1 MNVNNSLANVNFR
14 VIYVQVKFTFE
25 RNVYKMKS
33 IKRTMAMCAAATL
46 VFSTMAVM
54 PASAADLTAK
64 VVADKTTVEPG
75 DSVTIS
81 VELENNPGIN
91 GWQFNL
97 AFDDTVFVPVNED
110 DTEFDDLGVVVG
122 PDVGDVSSPLGK
134 FNWVNNKKANKT
146 DGEIMYITFNVK
158 ENAAAGEYSFK
169 IDDGRFVVTKPKEEG
184 GGSTPLEFT
193 TTDVTVK
200 VNAPEVAVTGIDVT
214 PATIAFKAIG
224 ETASITAK
232 VTPDNATN
240 QKVSYKSADE
250 TIATVDET
258 GKVTAKGEGET
269 TITVTADGAAAVSKT
284 VAVSVAH
291 KHVLKKVEAKDST
304 CKEQGNIEYYECTAC
319 GKLFED
325 EAATKETTLEKV
337 KKPLAAHDFTKKDTD
352 KKYLK
357 SAGTCTQ
364 KAVYYYSCSVCGEA
378 GTETFEGETNPDN
391 HVNKK
396 TEGYIAPTYDAD
408 GFSGN
413 VVCQDCGK
421 VIEEGH
427 KIDKLEYGYVKVPA
441 VAATCE
447 KDGNIEYY
455 KRTLVDGTADG
466 KLFKD
471 DKGTEEITE
480 AETVVKALGHKWG
493 APTYEFN
500 SDYTECTATRVCEND
515 KSHTQTAKA
524 KVTMTVTKEKT
535 YEAEGTATVTAAF
548 TEDWAEDQTKDITLS
563 AKKYSYDKVDAVAA
577 TCEADGNIEYY
588 KRKTEEG
595 EYDGKLFKDALGA
608 EEITAE
614 DTVVAALGH
623 KFDSV
628 KSENWAEDF
637 SSCTVTLVCA
647 NDPEHTKDITTD
659 KISIESDKAATC
671 TEAGETVYVAEFDDE
686 VAGTRKLTVTKD
698 ALGHDWSEWKVTK
711 EATEDAE
718 GEETRTCSVCGETET
733 RAIPK
738 LSKDDKDDKDDK
750 GSDTENKPAS
760 DGKTD
765 ANGSGNAETNNPVTG
780 AAAALG
786 MVAAAIGSLAIFRK
800 RK

>member
-14 VIYVQVKFTFE
+14 VIYVQVKFAFE

-75 DSVTIS
+75 DSITIS

-97 AFDDTVFVPVNED
+97 AFDDTVFVPTTGKGIYGSGVKGPKA
-110 DTEFDDLGVVVG
+110 GVVK
-122 PDVGDVSSPLGK
+122 SPLGK
-134 FNWVNNKKANKT
+134 FNWVDNDFPIED
-146 DGEIMYITFNVK
+146 DGEIMHITFTVA
-158 ENAAAGEYSFK
+158 ETAAAGEYVIK
-169 IDDGRFVVTKPKEEG
+169 ISDGRFVVSKEEEEG

-200 VNAPEVAVTGIDVT
+200 VNAPEVAVKGLDVT

-240 QKVSYKSADE
+240 KKVSYKSADE
-250 TIATVDET
+250 KIATVDET

-291 KHVLKKVEAKDST
+291 THVTKKVAAKDST
-304 CKEQGNIEYYECTAC
+304 CTEQGNIEYYECTAC

-378 GTETFEGETNPDN
+378 GTTTFEGETDPDN
-391 HVNKK
+391 HVNTK
-396 TEGYIAPTYDAD
+396 TEGYIAPTYEAD

-413 VVCQDCGK
+413 TVCQDCGK
-421 VIEEGH
+421 VIEG
-427 KIDKLEYGYVKVPA
+427 KVIPKLEYSYEKVPA
-441 VAATCE
+441 VAATCD
-447 KDGNIEYY
+447 KAGNIEYY
-455 KRTLVDGTADG
+455 KRLLVDGTADG

-480 AETVVKALGHKWG
+480 AQTVVKALGHKWG

-515 KSHTQTAKA
+515 KSHTQTAKG
-524 KVTMTVTKEKT
+524 KVTMTVTKERT
-535 YEAEGTATVTAAF
+535 YEAEGAATVTATF

-698 ALGHDWSEWKVTK
+698 ALGHEWSKWKVTK

-718 GEETRTCSVCGETET
+718 GEETRTCSVCSETET

-738 LSKDDKDDKDDK
+738 LSKDNKDNK
-750 GSDTENKPAS
+750 GSGGDNKPAG

-765 ANGSGNAETNNPVTG
+765 PNGSGNAGTSNPVTG